1 MITKT
6 FLFSCFLMCSIHSSV
21 VAQTNEKMFEN
32 HHAKTILK
40 DLDFKTV
47 INTFYQKQLQT
58 TKIDQLDQQN
68 ISYIGIK
75 NAEYTN
81 ALNSDDAVV
90 VFSPARTYRNAQN
103 ELRYVFTTTEVSVDK
118 NNHELNFCGAC
129 ATFTRV
135 YIFKKN
141 ASSQFELISQSQDEN
156 SWMNADFNYLPYPT
170 SDIVKNIRKVGPQIK
185 AYVEEQEFS
194 RQGYSSTTLY
204 IVPFDEKP
212 YIKKLIVAEI
222 GNDNEVSGSE
232 QIYNTQGD
240 YQFLSTVH
248 DGLYDI
254 EIAYT
259 GTQRIYIADRAK
271 IIPINETH
279 VYHYNEKQQKYIR
292 VK

>member
-1 MITKT
+1 MVK
-6 FLFSCFLMCSIHSSV
+6 
-21 VAQTNEKMFEN
+21 N

-40 DLDFKTV
+40 DFDFKTV

-103 ELRYVFTTTEVSVDK
+103 ELRYVFTITEVSVDK

-170 SDIVKNIRKVGPQIK
+170 SDIVKK
-185 AYVEEQEFS
+185 
-194 RQGYSSTTLY
+194 YS
-204 IVPFDEKP
+204 
-212 YIKKLIVAEI
+212 
-222 GNDNEVSGSE
+222 
-232 QIYNTQGD
+232 
-240 YQFLSTVH
+240 
-248 DGLYDI
+248 
-254 EIAYT
+254 
-259 GTQRIYIADRAK
+259 
-271 IIPINETH
+271 
-279 VYHYNEKQQKYIR
+279 
-292 VK
+292 

>member
-1 MITKT
+1 MITKI

-21 VAQTNEKMFEN
+21 VAQTNEKMAEN

-118 NNHELNFCGAC
+118 DNHELNFCGAC
-129 ATFTRV
+129 ATFT
-135 YIFKKN
+135 
-141 ASSQFELISQSQDEN
+141 QF
-156 SWMNADFNYLPYPT
+156 T
-170 SDIVKNIRKVGPQIK
+170 SLRKM
-185 AYVEEQEFS
+185 
-194 RQGYSSTTLY
+194 L
-204 IVPFDEKP
+204 
-212 YIKKLIVAEI
+212 LH
-222 GNDNEVSGSE
+222 NLN
-232 QIYNTQGD
+232 
-240 YQFLSTVH
+240 
-248 DGLYDI
+248 
-254 EIAYT
+254 
-259 GTQRIYIADRAK
+259 
-271 IIPINETH
+271 
-279 VYHYNEKQQKYIR
+279 
-292 VK
+292 